1 MTGAQYSEGTKMG
14 DNQQRSDLDRL
25 TEGKEGREILIV
37 ATWLRQKMFKIFD
50 HSLFTAF
57 YSDHPL
63 KSINLIFF

>member
-37 ATWLRQKMFKIFD
+37 ATWLRQKMFKIF
-50 HSLFTAF
+50 HHLRLTAF
-57 YSDHPL
+57 YNDHQL
-63 KSINLIFF
+63 K